1 MGVGVLFVGVV
12 RQQEWLGGEMGIAG
26 IPEPP
31 FGKTGLMLMALAA
44 AAVTA
49 AFSLY
54 LKRSWMGFAFDAIAA
69 DEDTAR
75 VVAIDVARYKLA
87 AFALGTGIAGVA
99 GGLYA
104 LNLRFL
110 APDSFDFLESV
121 TVLALVVIGG
131 IGPLALV
138 QVAAAVLAVLPQGF
152 HAVGP
157 SAEEC

>member
-26 IPEPP
+26 LPEPP

-69 DEDTAR
+69 DADTAR
-75 VVAIDVARYKLA
+75 VVAIDVARSKPA
-87 AFALGTGIAGVA
+87 AFARGPRPRGAA
-99 GGLYA
+99 GGRYA
-104 LNLRFL
+104 ITH
-110 APDSFDFLESV
+110 P
-121 TVLALVVIGG
+121 
-131 IGPLALV
+131 
-138 QVAAAVLAVLPQGF
+138 
-152 HAVGP
+152 
-157 SAEEC
+157 

>member
-1 MGVGVLFVGVV
+1 
-12 RQQEWLGGEMGIAG
+12 
-26 IPEPP
+26 
-31 FGKTGLMLMALAA
+31 MALAA

-104 LNLRFL
+104 FNIRFI
-110 APDSFDFLESV
+110 APDSFGFVESV
-121 TVLALVVIGG
+121 TVLAMVVIGG
-131 IGPLALV
+131 IGSVAWV
-138 QVAAAVLAVLPQGF
+138 AVAAAVLAVLPQWFQADDAYQQIGR
-152 HAVGP
+152 ASGRESVCKIMSISGGDVTYKNKK
-157 SAEEC
+157 